1 MKVDFTEAINSQFA
15 NLIKR
20 EISPSDIGVTPRV
33 FNCCKKVGIID
44 YSFDLPE
51 GRRTRVKLNFFE
63 AFWMLIVQELRGFG
77 MSDKSIIEL
86 KEIVHQ
92 DLNKV
97 ATDMK
102 VNMEERI
109 EKGKE
114 MIDIGPFDKNEI
126 KPEEVQQFFDSIPDE
141 ERIYLSILGVYLG
154 NVILFNSNP
163 LIKIYSNRN
172 PDGDYGTIGVEL
184 DNGLPLQENL
194 PEGIEPSDAFIT
206 IPLRPLYERL
216 FNMEVSDKVFHHYR
230 LLTDREEQIIR
241 LLRSGEYKECVIK
254 NVDDEPILKI
264 KNNGEIL
271 GEKVKEIRRLL
282 GLKDYKNITLKFR
295 NDKHIYY
302 ENER

>member
-33 FNCCKKVGIID
+33 FNYCKKVGIID